1 MSFLGI
7 SQLSSGV
14 YAPAWSPADGLGPA
28 DGNGSSM
35 ADAGSATGDP
45 TAFAQRCTNAADS
58 LASCDPGAAQGGNAA
73 PSDFFAPSQG
83 GSSPLTGLLNLVA
96 SLFGASGSGATGS
109 SGFSP
114 LPGIAKTIAGLI
126 A

>member
-1 MSFLGI
+1 VSFLGI
-7 SQLSSGV
+7 SQLTAGVSS
-14 YAPAWSPADGLGPA
+14 PRWSPADGLAAP
-28 DGNGSSM
+28 DGDGSDPSG
-35 ADAGSATGDP
+35 ARSSAGDP
-45 TAFAQRCTNAADS
+45 TAFAQTCTNAADA
-58 LASCDPGAAQGGNAA
+58 LATCDPGAAQGGPAA
-73 PSDFFAPSQG
+73 TSDIFAPSQG

>member
-1 MSFLGI
+1 VSFLGI
-7 SQLSSGV
+7 SEMTAGV
-14 YAPAWSPADGLGPA
+14 YSPRWSPADGLAAP
-28 DGNGSSM
+28 DGDRSDTSS
-35 ADAGSATGDP
+35 ARSSAGDP
-45 TAFAQRCTNAADS
+45 TAFAQTCTNAADA
-58 LASCDPGAAQGGNAA
+58 LATCAPGAAQGGPAA
-73 PSDFFAPSQG
+73 TSDLFAPSHG

-96 SLFGASGSGATGS
+96 SLFGASGSGATAS